1 VIFFAKIGFFR
12 SRAGP
17 GVFGGVVVV
26 VVVVV
31 GQDILKGLYFLRLR
45 KH

>member
-1 VIFFAKIGFFR
+1 VVIFFAKIGFFR

-26 VVVVV
+26 VVV
-31 GQDILKGLYFLRLR
+31 GQDILKGLYFLSLR